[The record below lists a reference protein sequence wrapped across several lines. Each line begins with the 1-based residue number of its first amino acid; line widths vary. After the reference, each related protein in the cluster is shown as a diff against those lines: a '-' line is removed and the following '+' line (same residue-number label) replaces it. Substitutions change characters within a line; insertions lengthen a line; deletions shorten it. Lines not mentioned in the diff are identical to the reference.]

1 MQETY
6 SISELGKEFGITTRA
21 IRFYEDKNLLSPTR
35 QGSRRVY
42 SRADRTRLKLLLRGK
57 RLGWPL
63 EEIKSVLDMYDTE
76 EQGELKQLQYTY
88 QKIEQRREQLE
99 QQKKDIDSAL
109 ADLDQ
114 IEQRCISHM
123 AKLHQFH
130 NNSGHKNQNQKNPG
144 KLNTHNKQPASN
156 SIIKETTS

>member
-21 IRFYEDKNLLSPTR
+21 IRFYEDKQLLSPSR
-35 QGSRRVY
+35 NGSHRVY

-63 EEIKSVLDMYDTE
+63 EEIKSVLNMYDAE
-76 EQGELKQLQYTY
+76 YNGELQQLQYTC
-88 QKIEQRREQLE
+88 QKIQQRRLQLQQ
-99 QQKKDIDSAL
+99 QQKDINAAL

-114 IEQRCISHM
+114 IQQRCTEHLATLNGQCGRKGEKAETS
-123 AKLHQFH
+123 L
-130 NNSGHKNQNQKNPG
+130 SQNITQ
-144 KLNTHNKQPASN
+144 T
-156 SIIKETTS
+156 ETSFNREDSL